1 MGWGGT
7 RLKQRVSGDPRR
19 GLTLLEYQGKEPTP
33 QFLPTGSP
41 RTWWAV
47 GRAKRNLL
55 VLWFTVWRMD
65 DKRLTRQVWCRQLP
79 GASQPQP
86 SGTQVPSATPQLTVL
101 SSSRSRYF
109 SLGSRS
115 VIRGR
120 RDLRTSP
127 SVRYRD
133 PGIQGGCK
141 ALRGGVGGESPWSGP
156 ECREP
161 EGAESPG
168 AGYGAR
174 VSPSATPSS
183 RAASSTSQ
191 PAPRSHNAPRGGQD
205 AGHGWAGPG

>member
-1 MGWGGT
+1 MLSGDISKSCRKEGGLLRVEDVWGHRRHTLEWPRAPHSLEDMQPGGERVTGWGGT

-19 GLTLLEYQGKEPTP
+19 GLTLLEYQGKEPAP

-86 SGTQVPSATPQLTVL
+86 SGTPVPSATPQLTVL

-115 VIRGR
+115 VI
-120 RDLRTSP
+120 DHS
-127 SVRYRD
+127 
-133 PGIQGGCK
+133 I
-141 ALRGGVGGESPWSGP
+141 
-156 ECREP
+156 
-161 EGAESPG
+161 
-168 AGYGAR
+168 
-174 VSPSATPSS
+174 
-183 RAASSTSQ
+183 
-191 PAPRSHNAPRGGQD
+191 
-205 AGHGWAGPG
+205 